1 MTINRKENTVAIDR
15 LDANWWIAEPF
26 LGQRDLFYVDEAD
39 KQAVMNGGQH
49 RLTFVRHNF
58 WLHKMFKF
66 NKVFGSNFAAR
77 SYKSAFSRH
86 QVWLSIV

>member
-1 MTINRKENTVAIDR
+1 M
-15 LDANWWIAEPF
+15 DANWWIAEPF

-58 WLHKMFKF
+58 WLHKLFKF

-77 SYKSAFSRH
+77 SYKSAFSKQ
-86 QVWLSIV
+86 QV